1 MIELALHHVKCIT
14 VKREQFYGG
23 PVPFDVIYVTAE
35 GGFSTGTLVVKF
47 FVKSGA
53 KVGLTDEEVSNG

>member
-1 MIELALHHVKCIT
+1 MIELVLHDVKGIT
-14 VKREQFYGG
+14 VKREQFRDA

-53 KVGLTDEEVSNG
+53 KVGLADEGVSNG